1 LTSPGIAEQGQ
12 STEPASGAQPSLP
25 VEIARCLFCEGES
38 GPVEII
44 ASGEDYEYD
53 ATPDRFDFERCVE
66 CDLVFI

>member
-1 LTSPGIAEQGQ
+1 
-12 STEPASGAQPSLP
+12 